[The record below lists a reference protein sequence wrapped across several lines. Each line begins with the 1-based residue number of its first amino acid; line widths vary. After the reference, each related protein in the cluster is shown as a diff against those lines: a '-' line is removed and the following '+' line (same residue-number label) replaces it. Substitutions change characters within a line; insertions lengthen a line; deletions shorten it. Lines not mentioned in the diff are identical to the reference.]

1 VSADRR
7 SGVLKAGS
15 TADGLR
21 TADVARGAVIALISL
36 VAGYWILV
44 PNEDAVLGSFT
55 GRRLAYIGIA
65 VALQVGVMAGN
76 WGVRR
81 YERAHGME
89 GQIAPDARH
98 VLQLLA
104 DGVSVLLFALA
115 VFGGIVGAA
124 NSI

>member
-1 VSADRR
+1 M
-7 SGVLKAGS
+7 
-15 TADGLR
+15 R
-21 TADVARGAVIALISL
+21 TADFARGVIIALVSL
-36 VAGYWILV
+36 LAGYWILA
-44 PNEDAVLGSFT
+44 PKQDAVLGQPS
-55 GRRLAYIGIA
+55 GNRLAYIGIA
-65 VALQVGVMAGN
+65 VGLQVLVLGGN
-76 WGVRR
+76 WLVRR

-124 NSI
+124 NDI

>member
-1 VSADRR
+1 M
-7 SGVLKAGS
+7 KARPA
-15 TADGLR
+15 ADGLR
-21 TADVARGAVIALISL
+21 TEDVVRGVLIAVISA

-44 PNEDAVLGSFT
+44 PAEDAALGPFE
-55 GRRLAYIGIA
+55 GKRLAYIGVAI
-65 VALQVGVMAGN
+65 ALQLGVLAGN
-76 WGVRR
+76 WLVRR

-124 NSI
+124 NTI

>member
-1 VSADRR
+1 M
-7 SGVLKAGS
+7 
-15 TADGLR
+15 R
-21 TADVARGAVIALISL
+21 TADFARGVIIALVSVL
-36 VAGYWILV
+36 AGYWILA
-44 PNEDAVLGSFT
+44 PKQDAALGPLA
-55 GRRLAYIGIA
+55 GKRLTYIGIA
-65 VALQVGVMAGN
+65 VGLQLFVLGGN
-76 WGVRR
+76 WLVRR

-124 NSI
+124 SDI